1 MVSKIYKN
9 LKTLDIW
16 AFKNHLFALLIMKW
30 KHDKL
35 NLLCFLSVLLLCGC
49 SLLKFIGGLTLNIFW
64 KLQPHWSSVEK
75 DIPYMLSEFI
85 WKDCFNYKYDILK
98 SQRHAW
104 FPSCTSWVF
113 PVFSNAISTSF
124 INYWHVSIYV
134 FKAFKE
140 AEIPDIEGKWPRLAL
155 KYTWTWTVC
164 VLSRKKAIACMYVWW
179 LTPNM
184 IIAMCW
190 CYCLIMVKTC
200 FHVSESFWKEA

>member
-1 MVSKIYKN
+1 
-9 LKTLDIW
+9 
-16 AFKNHLFALLIMKW
+16 MKW

-35 NLLCFLSVLLLCGC
+35 NLLGFLSVLLLCGC
-49 SLLKFIGGLTLNIFW
+49 SLLKFVGGLT
-64 KLQPHWSSVEK
+64 H
-75 DIPYMLSEFI
+75 
-85 WKDCFNYKYDILK
+85 ILK
-98 SQRHAW
+98 TAATLVICWEGYTIHAFWIYLKGHAW

-179 LTPNM
+179 LTHIQIWLLPCAGVIAWSWWKHVFMWVNPFERKPNKF
-184 IIAMCW
+184 
-190 CYCLIMVKTC
+190 LQNLTL
-200 FHVSESFWKEA
+200 

>member
-1 MVSKIYKN
+1 MKTAATLVICWEGYTIHAFWIY
-9 LKTLDIW
+9 LK
-16 AFKNHLFALLIMKW
+16 
-30 KHDKL
+30 
-35 NLLCFLSVLLLCGC
+35 G
-49 SLLKFIGGLTLNIFW
+49 
-64 KLQPHWSSVEK
+64 
-75 DIPYMLSEFI
+75 
-85 WKDCFNYKYDILK
+85 
-98 SQRHAW
+98 HAW

-179 LTPNM
+179 LTHIQIWLLPCAGVIAWSWWKHVFMWVNPFERKPNKF
-184 IIAMCW
+184 
-190 CYCLIMVKTC
+190 LQNLTL
-200 FHVSESFWKEA
+200 